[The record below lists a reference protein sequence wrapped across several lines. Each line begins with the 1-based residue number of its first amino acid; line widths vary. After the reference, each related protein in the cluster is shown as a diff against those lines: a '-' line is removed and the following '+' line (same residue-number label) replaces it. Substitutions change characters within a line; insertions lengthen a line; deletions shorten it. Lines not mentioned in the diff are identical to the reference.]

1 MENFK
6 NNFDDLKYLAS
17 EMQDT
22 LIRNKRDIPEDFY
35 KVYSDLLYHSNI
47 ILKEMEK
54 IYEQFIEAW
63 YDSNS

>member
-6 NNFDDLKYLAS
+6 INFDDLKYLAS

-35 KVYSDLLYHSNI
+35 KVYSDLLYHSNT